1 MGSKSFKFNRA
12 DLSKAIGVL
21 CWSLASSL
29 IAFAMAFMSMT
40 TFPDQYVWA
49 VPIINTVLFM
59 LYQFVKDNSSLQN
72 K

>member
-1 MGSKSFKFNRA
+1 MNSSSFQFNKEDLGKSLK
-12 DLSKAIGVL
+12 VL
-21 CWSLASSL
+21 GWSLGSAL
-29 IAFAMAFMSMT
+29 ITFAMAMMSST